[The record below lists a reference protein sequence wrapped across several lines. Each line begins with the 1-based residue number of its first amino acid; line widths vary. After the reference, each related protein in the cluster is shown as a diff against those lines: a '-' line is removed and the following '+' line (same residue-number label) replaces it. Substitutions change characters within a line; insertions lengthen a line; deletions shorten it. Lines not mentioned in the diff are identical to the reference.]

1 VKNSAQQW
9 ELKMIAD
16 LTQEAKNKMG
26 HSIDHLHHELGKLRT
41 GQASVALVDDLKVDY
56 YGTPTLLSQVATLGT
71 PDNQTLT
78 IQPWEASILKD
89 IEKAIQSS
97 DIGLTP
103 NNDGKIIR
111 LTIPPLT
118 NERRQ
123 QLVKLVK
130 KYSED
135 SKVAV
140 RNVRREV
147 NDKLKK
153 FEKNH
158 EISEDENRK
167 ATDDVQKMTDKF
179 VAEIDKISQLKEK
192 NMLDV

>member
-1 VKNSAQQW
+1 
-9 ELKMIAD
+9 MIAD
-16 LTQEAKNKMG
+16 LTKDAENKMG
-26 HSIDHLHHELGKLRT
+26 QSIDHLHHELGKLRT

-56 YGTPTLLSQVATLGT
+56 YGTPTALSQVATLGT
-71 PDNQTLT
+71 PDSQTLT

-103 NNDGKIIR
+103 NNDGKMIR

-118 NERRQ
+118 NERRL

-135 SKVAV
+135 CKVAV

-153 FEKNH
+153 LEKNH
-158 EISEDENRK
+158 EISEDESHK

-179 VAEIDKISQLKEK
+179 VAEIDKVAQVKEK
-192 NMLDV
+192 DMMDV

>member
-1 VKNSAQQW
+1 VKNSARQW
-9 ELKMIAD
+9 GLKMIAD
-16 LTQEAKNKMG
+16 LTQDAENKMG
-26 HSIDHLHHELGKLRT
+26 HSINHLHHELGKLRT

-71 PDNQTLT
+71 PDNQTLS

-103 NNDGKIIR
+103 NNDGKVIR

-135 SKVAV
+135 SKVAI
-140 RNVRREV
+140 RNVRRDV

-167 ATDDVQKMTDKF
+167 ATDDIQKMTDKF
-179 VAEIDKISQLKEK
+179 VAEIDKISELKEK
-192 NMLDV
+192 DMLDV

>member
-1 VKNSAQQW
+1 
-9 ELKMIAD
+9 MIANLIQD
-16 LTQEAKNKMG
+16 AQKKMG
-26 HSIDHLHHELGKLRT
+26 VSIDHLHHELGKLRT
-41 GQASVALVDDLKVDY
+41 GRASVALVDDLKVDY

-78 IQPWEASILKD
+78 IQPWESSILKD

-103 NNDGKIIR
+103 NNDGKMIR
-111 LTIPPLT
+111 LAIPPLT
-118 NERRQ
+118 SERRL

-135 SKVAV
+135 CKVAI
-140 RNVRREV
+140 RNIRRDV

-153 FEKNH
+153 AEKNH
-158 EISEDENRK
+158 EISKDESHK
-167 ATDDVQKMTDKF
+167 AVDDIQKMTDKF
-179 VAEIDKISQLKEK
+179 VAEVDKISQTKEK
-192 NMLDV
+192 DMMEI

>member
-1 VKNSAQQW
+1 
-9 ELKMIAD
+9 MTAD
-16 LTQEAKNKMG
+16 LIHSAEKKMEV
-26 HSIDHLHHELGKLRT
+26 SIDHLHHELGRLRT
-41 GQASVALVDDLKVDY
+41 GQASVALLDDIKVDY
-56 YGTPTLLSQVATLGT
+56 YGNPTLLSQVATLGT
-71 PDNQTLT
+71 LDSQTLT
-78 IQPWEASILKD
+78 IQPWEVSILKD
-89 IEKAIQSS
+89 IEKALQAS

-103 NNDGKIIR
+103 NNDGKMIR

-135 SKVAV
+135 CKVAI

-153 FEKNH
+153 TEKNH
-158 EISEDENRK
+158 EISEDESHK
-167 ATDDVQKMTDKF
+167 AVDNIQKMTDKF
-179 VAEIDKISQLKEK
+179 VAEIDKIAQTKEK
-192 NMLDV
+192 DMMDV

>member
-1 VKNSAQQW
+1 
-9 ELKMIAD
+9 MIAD
-16 LTQEAKNKMG
+16 LIQDAEKKMG
-26 HSIDHLHHELGKLRT
+26 SSIDHLHHELGKLRT
-41 GQASVALVDDLKVDY
+41 GQASVALLDDLKVDY

-71 PDNQTLT
+71 PDSQTLT
-78 IQPWEASILKD
+78 IQPWEVSILKD

-103 NNDGKIIR
+103 NNDGKMIR

-130 KYSED
+130 KYAED
-135 SKVAV
+135 CKVAV
-140 RNVRREV
+140 RNVRRDA

-153 FEKNH
+153 LEKNH
-158 EISEDENRK
+158 EISKDESHK
-167 ATDDVQKMTDKF
+167 ATDDIQKMTDKF
-179 VAEIDKISQLKEK
+179 VADVDKIAQVKEK
-192 NMLDV
+192 NMMDV